1 MTETMNTWFR
11 TEAGGCTIK
20 PVIALE
26 YRDILCDSFCHD
38 PGSDS
43 SASGYP
49 KKETAARLSMSEE
62 ELTQRLQQAA
72 ATATQE
78 LERRLRSEYERQ
90 IEAEQ
95 ARVADAIVNFERE
108 RADYYAG
115 VEPELVH
122 LILAVA
128 AKILHREAQVDRM
141 LVAALAKVAV
151 ENLQQRS
158 HVVLHVAPEAC
169 TEWRDYFASHLLGT
183 KVEVLEDSELKA
195 GNCVLETELGTA
207 DVGIDA
213 QLKEIE
219 RGFFDLLAKRP
230 EPR

>member
-1 MTETMNTWFR
+1 MNTSFSHNVGLGDA
-11 TEAGGCTIK
+11 T
-20 PVIALE
+20 PIAVLE
-26 YRDILCDSFCHD
+26 YPDAGFGLVEATGENATNAEPANADAPPRISL
-38 PGSDS
+38 
-43 SASGYP
+43 
-49 KKETAARLSMSEE
+49 SEE
-62 ELTQRLQQAA
+62 ELDARLRQAA
-72 ATATQE
+72 SEAREETG
-78 LERRLRSEYERQ
+78 RLLRQQFERQ
-90 IEAEQ
+90 MKQEKDNIRAVIGSFQ
-95 ARVADAIVNFERE
+95 QERTE
-108 RADYYAG
+108 YYAR

-141 LVAALAKVAV
+141 LLAALAKVAV

-158 HVVLHVAPEAC
+158 HVVLRVPPEAC
-169 TEWRDYFASHLLGT
+169 AEWREFFAAHLPGT
-183 KVEVLEDSELKA
+183 KVEVLEDSQLEHD
-195 GNCVLETELGTA
+195 GCVLETELGCA